1 MTIENK
7 KHSSKALKLQSVSLV
22 SIMAML
28 MSSGMANAQVFED
41 EVIVTATK
49 RAESVQDVAISVTAL
64 SEEQLKA
71 LGYTNAQQITAM
83 APGVSTVQPNGE
95 SNYSVAIRGA
105 SNSDFT
111 TNVESPVALYVDE
124 TYISQSSGSGFQLF
138 DTERVEI
145 LRGPQGT
152 LFGRNATGGLV
163 HYISVKPQ
171 EEFGGYVNA
180 SYGSYDR
187 IKVQGALNAPI
198 SDTIAARV
206 SFATHQGDGYVENR
220 LRPDRNLNN
229 ANDVA
234 ARAQISFKPT
244 ENFDLLLTGRYG
256 AQDIRTG
263 FFEYVSAPEPT
274 GAGQPNV
281 PNPAVG
287 NYVDLDGDV
296 FAGAYDFPGRNDL
309 ETYSLTATGNYRFGD
324 GLELTSI
331 TDYQSVDRDYIED
344 SDASPFNFFNFFLT
358 TQAEQF
364 SQELRLSGEAD
375 KFKWVAGGYYIN
387 IDIDDQNGG
396 IAPGFI
402 ANFVNLLSG
411 QSPSNVDFSNLDA
424 EVANAGF
431 NGVNNPYT
439 QETESI
445 SIFGQVDYDLSDQL
459 TLILGG
465 RFISESKDFQYNNN
479 GVLFDDAATSGRDA
493 RTQLIVPD
501 LVPAFS
507 GDRTDDM
514 WSLRAVLNYQAT
526 DDLLVYGGY
535 NRGVRGGGFNA
546 PLLPGIID
554 ASFYEYDPETLNA
567 YEVGFKSTIAGGL
580 ARFNAS
586 AYYYDYEDYQAFSII
601 GLDTFTQNASAENYG
616 FEAELQAS
624 PAEGL
629 DVLLGVG
636 YINANVSDVAGVNAD
651 AVGTDGSLISAAFRQ
666 GDIVPVQTPEWNLNG
681 LVRYEVPVSSNYKI
695 AFQADAEYRSEHVF
709 NLSGAESSIEDGY
722 AIANGSV
729 TLSPE
734 EQPWDLSVS
743 VSNIFDEEYLVQTF
757 DLSGTL
763 DAGGFFG
770 MIEQYYGRP
779 RMWNVALN
787 VEF

>member
-1 MTIENK
+1 MERTKLNWLNGAAVIPVLVGIGL
-7 KHSSKALKLQSVSLV
+7 SSPAY
-22 SIMAML
+22 
-28 MSSGMANAQVFED
+28 AQVFED
-41 EVIVTATK
+41 EIIVTATK

-64 SEEQLKA
+64 SEKQIKA
-71 LGYTNAQQITAM
+71 LGYTNAQQITAL

-198 SDTIAARV
+198 SDTVAARV

-220 LRPDRNLNN
+220 LRPDRSLNN

-234 ARAQISFKPT
+234 GRAQLSFKPT
-244 ENFDLLLTGRYG
+244 DDFDLLLAARYG
-256 AQDIRTG
+256 SQDIRTG
-263 FFEYVSAPEPT
+263 FFEYVSAPLPT
-274 GAGQPNV
+274 GAGQPSS
-281 PNPAVG
+281 PNPAIG
-287 NYVDLDGDV
+287 GYTDLDGDIY
-296 FAGAYDFPGRNDL
+296 AGSYDFPGRNQL
-309 ETYSLTATGNYRFGD
+309 ETYSFTATGNYRFGD
-324 GLELTSI
+324 SLELTSI
-331 TDYQSVDRDYIED
+331 TDYQSTDRDYIED

-358 TQAEQF
+358 TDAKQF
-364 SQELRLSGEAD
+364 SQEIRLSGSAD

-411 QSPSNVDFSNLDA
+411 QNPSNVDFDNLDA

-431 NGVNNPYT
+431 NGVDNPYT
-439 QETESI
+439 QETESF

-479 GVLFDDAATSGRDA
+479 GVLFDENATSGRDP
-493 RTQLIVPD
+493 RTQLIAPD
-501 LVPAFS
+501 LVPSFT
-507 GDRTDDM
+507 GDRSDEM
-514 WSLRAVLNYQAT
+514 WSLRAVLNYQVN
-526 DDLLVYGGY
+526 DDLLLYGGY

-554 ASFYEYDPETLNA
+554 ASFYEYEPETLNA
-567 YEVGFKSTIAGGL
+567 YEAGFKKTFADGR
-580 ARFNAS
+580 ARLNAS
-586 AYYYDYEDYQAFSII
+586 AYFYDYTDYQAFSII
-601 GLDTFTQNASAENYG
+601 GLDTFTQNANAENYG
-616 FEAELQAS
+616 FEAELQAN

-636 YINANVSDVAGVNAD
+636 YINSNVSDVAGVNTD
-651 AVGTDGSLISAAFRQ
+651 AIASDGSLISAAFRQ

-681 LVRYEVPVSSNYKI
+681 LVRYEVPVSNDYSV

-709 NLSGAESSIEDGY
+709 NLSGAASSIEDGY
-722 AIANGSV
+722 AVVNGSV

-734 EQPWDLSVS
+734 EQPWDLAVG
-743 VSNIFDEEYLVQTF
+743 VSNIFGEEYLVQTF

-779 RMWNVALN
+779 RMWNVSLN
-787 VEF
+787 VDF